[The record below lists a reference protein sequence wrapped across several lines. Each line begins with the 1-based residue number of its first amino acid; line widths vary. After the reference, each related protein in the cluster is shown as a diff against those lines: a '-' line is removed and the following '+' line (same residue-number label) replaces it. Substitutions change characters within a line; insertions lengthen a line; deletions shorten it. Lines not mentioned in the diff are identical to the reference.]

1 LQFIDQRVIR
11 NNKFFKNHFN
21 INPDTISR
29 KNNLDSLLFD
39 YLISLIKKNG
49 FLSEQNVGP
58 NGYEAAVILF
68 HHNVRL
74 PQNEKY
80 LKMVTEALF
89 NGEYL
94 PKDFAWMYDQSKEIK
109 NERPFFYYGIAD
121 PSKLTLIEK
130 QEIEKNRLQYGV
142 KPIESTRIKIIGRVL
157 IQRPLW

>member
-1 LQFIDQRVIR
+1 MQFIDQRVIR

-49 FLSEQNVGP
+49 FPSEQNVGP

-109 NERPFFYYGIAD
+109 NERPFLGQ
-121 PSKLTLIEK
+121 SQKLGSNQKMVSFRDTNTLSILHT
-130 QEIEKNRLQYGV
+130 IL
-142 KPIESTRIKIIGRVL
+142 
-157 IQRPLW
+157 